1 MNDIIVLYE
10 YYTIIPDNNLGYIF
24 EVNDCKYVKSNGDVG
39 FMSGEEARV
48 QAHKIEKKINKAYN
62 SWVQYSSYKYP
73 MMSIIYVREDFK
85 EMFEKYRKPGMFFAS
100 TFWTKLQNIFGHY
113 CKSKLDKV
121 AKPRL
126 AAILPAA

>member
-1 MNDIIVLYE
+1 MQIYNRIIIKVFMQTL
-10 YYTIIPDNNLGYIF
+10 
-24 EVNDCKYVKSNGDVG
+24 CKYVKSNGDVG

-85 EMFEKYRKPGMFFAS
+85 EMFEKYRKPGR
-100 TFWTKLQNIFGHY
+100 TYTNIM
-113 CKSKLDKV
+113 KRISMD
-121 AKPRL
+121 
-126 AAILPAA
+126 ILSD

>member
-85 EMFEKYRKPGMFFAS
+85 EMVEKYRKPGR
-100 TFWTKLQNIFGHY
+100 TYTNIM
-113 CKSKLDKV
+113 KRISMD
-121 AKPRL
+121 
-126 AAILPAA
+126 ILSD

>member
-1 MNDIIVLYE
+1 MINQMTMTSFHFSERSKKAMNDIIVLHE

-85 EMFEKYRKPGMFFAS
+85 EMFEKYRKPGR
-100 TFWTKLQNIFGHY
+100 TYTNIM
-113 CKSKLDKV
+113 KRISVD
-121 AKPRL
+121 
-126 AAILPAA
+126 ILSD

>member
-10 YYTIIPDNNLGYIF
+10 YYTIIPDNNMGYIF
-24 EVNDCKYVKSNGDVG
+24 EVNDCKYVK
-39 FMSGEEARV
+39 RV

-85 EMFEKYRKPGMFFAS
+85 EMFEKYRKPGR
-100 TFWTKLQNIFGHY
+100 TYTNIM
-113 CKSKLDKV
+113 KRISMD
-121 AKPRL
+121 
-126 AAILPAA
+126 ILSD